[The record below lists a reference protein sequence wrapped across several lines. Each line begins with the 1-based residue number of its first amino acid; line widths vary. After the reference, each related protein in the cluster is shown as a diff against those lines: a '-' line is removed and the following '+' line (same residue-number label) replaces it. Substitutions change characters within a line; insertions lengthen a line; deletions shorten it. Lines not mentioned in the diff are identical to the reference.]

1 MQALL
6 RWRRSAHTLH
16 SFPAPSTC
24 FLGTIS
30 NFAFQRLP
38 LLSAGIMVPFSN
50 LLFYNFSHI
59 RRKPVGWNENWRRA
73 PSADFR
79 F

>member
-6 RWRRSAHTLH
+6 RWRRSAHPLH

-24 FLGTIS
+24 FLGTIN

-38 LLSAGIMVPFSN
+38 LLSAGIMVPFSSHFFN

-59 RRKPVGWNENWRRA
+59 RGKSVWR
-73 PSADFR
+73 
-79 F
+79 